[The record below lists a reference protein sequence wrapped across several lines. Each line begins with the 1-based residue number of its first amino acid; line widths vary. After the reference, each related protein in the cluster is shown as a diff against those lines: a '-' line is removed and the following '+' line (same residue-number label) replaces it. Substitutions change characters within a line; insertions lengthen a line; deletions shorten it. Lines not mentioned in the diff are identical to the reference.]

1 MNTKKKILSYLSKH
15 PSATGTE
22 LREHLEISR
31 QALNVHLRVLIE
43 SGSVVKRGSTRNAQY
58 LLPTQA
64 PAPEIVSRALV
75 LKGLDEG
82 SVYDELATLLNLRS
96 HLKPNVEA
104 IVHYGFTEILNNAI
118 EHSEADRCKIHLR
131 LEAGTV
137 SFEVR
142 DGGVGTFFSI
152 ASKLNLEDEQAA
164 MVELMK
170 GKTTTMSET
179 HTGEG
184 IFFASKAADRFVLR
198 SHRIQVEWNRSRN
211 DVFVSQQRFIK
222 GTGVRFLVQRGA
234 MQRLE
239 SVFAKF
245 APEEYDFRFQ
255 KTALF
260 VKLLQPD
267 YVSRSEAKR
276 LLANLERFRE
286 VVLDFKGVHSIG
298 QGFADEIFR
307 VFAKRHPELT
317 ISTKNTNPILEAML
331 RHVGKR

>member
-1 MNTKKKILSYLSKH
+1 MNTKQKIVLYLSRH
-15 PSATGTE
+15 PSATGRE
-22 LREHLEISR
+22 LREHLKLSR

-43 SGSVVKRGSTRNAQY
+43 SGSVVKSGSTRNARY
-58 LLPTQA
+58 LLATRA
-64 PAPEIVSRALV
+64 PAPEVASRALV
-75 LKGLDEG
+75 LKGLDES
-82 SVYDELATLLNLRS
+82 SVYDELATLLNLRTQ
-96 HLKPNVEA
+96 LKDNVEA
-104 IVHYGFTEILNNAI
+104 IVHYGFTEMLNNAI
-118 EHSEADRCKIHLR
+118 EHSEAGRCKAHLR
-131 LEAGTV
+131 LEAGAV

-142 DGGVGTFFSI
+142 DRGLGVFHSI

-198 SHRIQVEWNRSRN
+198 SHRIQVEWNRFRN
-211 DVFVSQQRFIK
+211 DVFVSQQRYIE
-222 GTGVRFLVQRGA
+222 GTDVRFLVQRGTLR
-234 MQRLE
+234 RLE

-276 LLANLERFRE
+276 LLSNLERFRE
-286 VVLDFKGVHSIG
+286 VVLDFKDVHSIG

-307 VFAKRHPELT
+307 VFAKRHPEIT
-317 ISTKNTNPILEAML
+317 ISTKNTNPVLEAML
-331 RHVGKR
+331 RHVGM